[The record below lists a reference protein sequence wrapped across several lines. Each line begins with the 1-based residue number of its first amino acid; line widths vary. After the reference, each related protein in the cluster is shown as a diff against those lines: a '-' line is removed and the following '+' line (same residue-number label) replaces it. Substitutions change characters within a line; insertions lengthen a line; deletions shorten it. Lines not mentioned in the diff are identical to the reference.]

1 LDVNKKKEIKKEE
14 DDTSS
19 YDDKLDVVP
28 SSSKSSF
35 FPFKEVLKSLGP
47 GMITGAANED
57 PTTVATYSQA
67 GAQFGFGML
76 WLALF
81 QYPMLAM
88 FQEMCARIGL
98 VTGGGLAA
106 AIKNKYPKEEKQ
118 CYYICKAYSYRKYN
132 KFRCRYRCHG
142 SFCQTDIST
151 PPSTT
156 PAAGTSPSVT
166 PPTAP

>member
-1 LDVNKKKEIKKEE
+1 MDVNKKKEIKKEE

-35 FPFKEVLKSLGP
+35 FPSKSLGP

-57 PTTVATYSQA
+57 PTSVATYSQA

-81 QYPMLAM
+81 Q
-88 FQEMCARIGL
+88 
-98 VTGGGLAA
+98 
-106 AIKNKYPKEEKQ
+106 
-118 CYYICKAYSYRKYN
+118 
-132 KFRCRYRCHG
+132 
-142 SFCQTDIST
+142 
-151 PPSTT
+151 
-156 PAAGTSPSVT
+156 
-166 PPTAP
+166 